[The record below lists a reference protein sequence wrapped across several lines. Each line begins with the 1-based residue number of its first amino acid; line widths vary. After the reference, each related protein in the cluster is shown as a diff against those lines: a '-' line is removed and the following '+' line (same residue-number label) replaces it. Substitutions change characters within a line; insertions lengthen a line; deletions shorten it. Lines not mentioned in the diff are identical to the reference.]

1 MDKKRSKWVISG
13 QKCPIIGKIEQNI
26 RIYIC
31 QDTFITG
38 QNVVIRNAL
47 KKTETVSTWFM
58 KILKKGRKVLC
69 IEMVEENPLEWSK
82 VILLT
87 RKCPEKEDKVLKCKK
102 KY

>member
-1 MDKKRSKWVISG
+1 
-13 QKCPIIGKIEQNI
+13 
-26 RIYIC
+26 
-31 QDTFITG
+31 
-38 QNVVIRNAL
+38 
-47 KKTETVSTWFM
+47 M